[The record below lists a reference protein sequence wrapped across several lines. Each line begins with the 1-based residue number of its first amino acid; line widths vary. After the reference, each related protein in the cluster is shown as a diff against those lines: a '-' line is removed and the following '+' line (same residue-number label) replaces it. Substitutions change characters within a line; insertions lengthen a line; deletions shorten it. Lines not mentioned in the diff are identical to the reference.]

1 MTRWITN
8 PLLLFLLVW
17 GCAVGLYLVG
27 VHSGIFPPPG
37 SSALGAIGLNV
48 AAFCLGYLTWA
59 LFRSRRPAPA
69 EADLAQVR
77 PLSADRIRRVL
88 RFTGLMGLIALS
100 LGFYRIAVIAAHSD
114 ASFSSL
120 LMDPR
125 LLRVKLV
132 TFIAANVFQTSGVV
146 MLISVTSSLFSIGF
160 ILLGVFLRIE
170 TSRTRYVYLCGFL
183 LISLAVAVTNLSRY
197 EATVNILYLIFAYC
211 VVRRLDQR
219 GAAKR
224 DVPGVLISLAAM
236 MVLFFVID
244 LLLQKSAEYGRAD
257 RLTGFLYHLYWY
269 MASPLA
275 AFNEFL
281 SSFDGRYHLG
291 EYMFFPVY
299 KWLCR
304 FGLVPESNLS
314 VYGEFVLVPYAANV
328 YTYLRNFYE
337 DFGMLGVAAAP
348 YVLGWAVSALK
359 AQAGRYFPLLN
370 LYVVL
375 LVFILFSFYNYFLF
389 SNQVYLQVLFGFV
402 FFRYAVP
409 QSGQSGPAT
418 TGADRSVA
426 AVVG

>member
-1 MTRWITN
+1 MTRWIAN

-17 GCAVGLYLVG
+17 GCAAGLYLAG
-27 VHSGIFPPPG
+27 VHAGIFPAPG
-37 SSALGAIGLNV
+37 SSALGAVGLNV

-59 LFRSRRPAPA
+59 MFRNRRPAPA
-69 EADLAQVR
+69 GADLAGTW
-77 PLSADRIRRVL
+77 PLNADRVRRAL
-88 RFTGLMGLIALS
+88 RFTGVMGLAALS
-100 LGFYRIAVIAAHSD
+100 LGLYRIAVIAAHSD
-114 ASFSSL
+114 AGFFTL
-120 LMDPR
+120 LMDPP
-125 LLRVKLV
+125 LLRIKLV

-160 ILLGVFLRIE
+160 ILLGVFLHI
-170 TSRTRYVYLCGFL
+170 SRTRTRYFYVIGFL
-183 LISLAVAVTNLSRY
+183 LVSLAIAVTNLSRY
-197 EATVNILYLIFAYC
+197 EATVNILYLVFAYC
-211 VVRRLDQR
+211 TVRSLDR
-219 GAAKR
+219 RERAKR
-224 DVPGVLISLAAM
+224 DVPGLLIPMAAM
-236 MVLFFVID
+236 IALFFVID
-244 LLLQKSAEYGRAD
+244 LLLHKSAEYDRPD

-269 MASPLA
+269 MAAPLA

-281 SSFDGRYHLG
+281 TSFDGRHHLG
-291 EYMFFPVY
+291 EYMFFPLY

-304 FGLVPESNLS
+304 FGLVPESDLS
-314 VYGEFVLVPYAANV
+314 FYGEFVLIPYAANV

-402 FFRYAVP
+402 FFRYALQP
-409 QSGQSGPAT
+409 GQSEPARE
-418 TGADRSVA
+418 TGRSAAA
-426 AVVG
+426 AVG

>member
-1 MTRWITN
+1 MIRYIAN

-17 GCAVGLYLVG
+17 GCAVGLYLAG
-27 VHSGIFPPPG
+27 VHAGMFPSPG
-37 SSALGAIGLNV
+37 LPAIGAVGLNI

-59 LFRSRRPAPA
+59 LFRSRGPAPA

-77 PLSADRIRRVL
+77 PLNPDRVRRAL

-114 ASFSSL
+114 ASFFTL

-125 LLRVKLV
+125 LLRMKLV
-132 TFIAANVFQTSGVV
+132 TFIAANVLQTSGVV
-146 MLISVTSSLFSIGF
+146 MLMSVTSSLFSIGF
-160 ILLGVFLRIE
+160 ILLGVFLHVGR
-170 TSRTRYVYLCGFL
+170 TRTRYFYLGGFL
-183 LISLAVAVTNLSRY
+183 LISLAIAVTNLSRY
-197 EATVNILYLIFAYC
+197 EATVNILYLVFSYC
-211 VVRRLDQR
+211 TVRCFDQR
-219 GAAKR
+219 DAVKR
-224 DVPGVLISLAAM
+224 DVPGLLIPLAAVV
-236 MVLFFVID
+236 VLFFVID

-257 RLTGFLYHLYWY
+257 RLAGFLYHLYWY
-269 MASPLA
+269 VASPLA

-281 SSFDGRYHLG
+281 NSFDGRHHLG
-291 EYMFFPVY
+291 EYMFFPLY

-348 YVLGWAVSALK
+348 YVLGWAVCALK
-359 AQAGRYFPLLN
+359 VQAGRYFPLLN

-402 FFRYAVP
+402 FFRYALP
-409 QSGQSGPAT
+409 SSEQSDAAVQ
-418 TGADRSVA
+418 TGRSTVA
-426 AVVG
+426 AVG